1 MGALRQRAPLARHA
15 PLIARCRSKV
25 LGRAMKAS
33 TLHPN
38 GRNDGSPLATLGEPE
53 RLEGVAC
60 TSKPELPTARCRTVA
75 PWSIPLHHGVAF
87 FESAC
92 ALSRP
97 VLND

>member
-60 TSKPELPTARCRTVA
+60 TSKPELSLA
-75 PWSIPLHHGVAF
+75 PSGAF
-87 FESAC
+87 SVG
-92 ALSRP
+92 ALPEAPRKW
-97 VLND
+97 